1 MYFENFP
8 LTYYTVY
15 DDLSNVKIV
24 TNITV
29 RSKLSNDALNNLLLY
44 DEYDIKDGETP
55 EIVADKFYNNP
66 QLHWVVLLTNEII
79 DPRFDWLLSINNL
92 YRYCEGKYDNVYG
105 VHHYEDNTGNIS
117 PGNVILTSNSQF
129 GNMFRGNVVINNA
142 GSIGVI
148 TSTINASNV
157 FVLATSG
164 GFTAGEILSLKSNSL
179 VNANISSTVT
189 ISGTPVS
196 NYSFEDKVNEAKR
209 RIKILK
215 PQYVNSLI
223 DDFKRKL
230 ET

>member
-29 RSKLSNDALNNLLLY
+29 RNKLSKEALDNIVLY

-55 EIVADKFYNNP
+55 EIVADKFYDNP

-79 DPRFDWLLSINNL
+79 DPRFDWLLSTYNL
-92 YRYCEGKYDNVYG
+92 NRYCEGKYSNVNG
-105 VHHYEDNTGNIS
+105 THHYEDNTGNVTT
-117 PGNVILTSNSQF
+117 GNIILLSASQF
-129 GNMFRGNVVINNA
+129 GLMGCSEVIVNET

-148 TSTINASNV
+148 TTKINNSNV

-164 GFTAGEILSLKSNSL
+164 GFTAGEVVSLKQNSL
-179 VNANISSTVT
+179 VNATITATHTVA
-189 ISGTPVS
+189 GTAIS
-196 NYSFEDKVNEAKR
+196 NYAFEDRVNEAKR

-215 PQYVNSLI
+215 PVYVNSFI
-223 DDFKRKL
+223 DEFKNKL
-230 ET
+230 EI

>member
-29 RSKLSNDALNNLLLY
+29 RNKLSKEALDNILLY

-79 DPRFDWLLSINNL
+79 DPRFDWLLSTNNL
-92 YRYCEGKYDNVYG
+92 NRYCEGKYSNVYG
-105 VHHYEDNTGNIS
+105 VHHYEDNTGNVS

-129 GNMFRGNVVINNA
+129 GNMNRGNVVINET

-148 TSTINASNV
+148 TSSISASNV
-157 FVLATSG
+157 FVLATAG
-164 GFTAGEILSLKSNSL
+164 GFTAGDIVSLKSNSL
-179 VNANISSTVT
+179 VNASILSTVT

-196 NYSFEDKVNEAKR
+196 NYSYEDTVNETKR
-209 RIKILK
+209 RIKIIK
-215 PQYVNSLI
+215 PEYVNSLI

-230 ET
+230 EN

>member
-29 RSKLSNDALNNLLLY
+29 RNKLSKEALDNILLY

-79 DPRFDWLLSINNL
+79 DPRFDWLLSTNNL
-92 YRYCEGKYDNVYG
+92 NRYCEGKYSNVNG

-129 GNMFRGNVVINNA
+129 GNMSRGNVVINET

-148 TSTINASNV
+148 TSSISASNV

-164 GFTAGEILSLKSNSL
+164 GFTAGEIVSLKSNSL
-179 VNANISSTVT
+179 VNASILTTVT

-196 NYSFEDKVNEAKR
+196 NYSYEDTANETKR
-209 RIKILK
+209 RIKIIK
-215 PQYVNSLI
+215 PEYVNSLI

-230 ET
+230 ES